1 MVQTSGEH
9 MGALIELGS
18 ECPVIYTVLYI
29 LGGAG
34 FIPSI
39 VGQYYI
45 TNLTLQVK
53 H

>member
-9 MGALIELGS
+9 TRAPIELGS
-18 ECPVIYTVLYI
+18 EYPIIYTVLYI

-39 VGQYYI
+39 VGQDYI
-45 TNLTLQVK
+45 TNLILQVK
-53 H
+53 I